1 MNESLLAGRYAKALL
16 SQALEEGQ
24 AEVLYPILKHL
35 SQTLRSAVAARGVV
49 GNPTLSEELRA
60 RFVVALAGGECPPLL
75 ERFVD
80 LVFEHGRE
88 ALLGEIARAYVRLYR
103 RHRGITYARV
113 VTAQEM
119 DEPTQRQL
127 SQLLGQH
134 FGGQV
139 ELDVMR
145 DEQLLGG
152 FVIRVDGKQ
161 MDASVKGQ
169 LERIRNQFISRNKS
183 IV

>member
-16 SQALEEGQ
+16 TQAVEEGQ
-24 AEVLYPILKHL
+24 DGVLYPILRHL
-35 SQTLRSAVAARGVV
+35 AQTLRSAHDVKSVV

-75 ERFVD
+75 ARFVD

-88 ALLGEIARAYVRLYR
+88 ALLGEMSRAYVRLYR

-113 VTAQEM
+113 VSAHQI

-127 SQLLGQH
+127 QELLGER

-139 ELDVMR
+139 ELDVVR

-152 FVIRVDGKQ
+152 FIIRVDGKQ
-161 MDASVKGQ
+161 MDASIRGQ